1 MPEDREELAAWPT
14 ERLRKRCVVSRSLV
28 PTGKAEGRKTAQ
40 NRARESL
47 TRPVRHF
54 TETEGYGLRVPDLN
68 RISIEPIKRISTRR
82 QHGDHRHP
90 FPHHPA

>member
-1 MPEDREELAAWPT
+1 MPEDHEELAAWPT
-14 ERLRKRCVVSRSLV
+14 ERLRKRCAVSRSLV

-68 RISIEPIKRISTRR
+68 RISIEGKS
-82 QHGDHRHP
+82 GS
-90 FPHHPA
+90 